1 MHQASRNGIGLC
13 RLFSRSKTEERHKE
27 DFVCKDSI
35 YMMTERLTKLFRS
48 ALLALWGAFSLF
60 SAANAQK
67 VADSQNA
74 TTAAALPHLEID
86 GSQIAA
92 HVSSTL
98 YGLMT
103 EEINYSYDGGLYG
116 ELVRN
121 RIFKD
126 DASAPVHWSVV
137 QDKQDKDKKDDKD
150 KDKGAAG
157 AIALD
162 EAQPL
167 NDVLTTSLRLDLTA
181 ASDSHRAGHRQRRL
195 LGHPGKSWRKISRLV
210 LCKGRQRFHRSAY
223 DHH

>member
-1 MHQASRNGIGLC
+1 
-13 RLFSRSKTEERHKE
+13 
-27 DFVCKDSI
+27 
-35 YMMTERLTKLFRS
+35 MTERLTKLFRT
-48 ALLALWGAFSLF
+48 ALLALWAAFSLF

-74 TTAAALPHLEID
+74 TAATAVPQLEID

-92 HVSSTL
+92 HVSPAL

-116 ELVRN
+116 ELIRN

-126 DASAPVHWSVV
+126 DANAPVHWSVV
-137 QDKQDKDKKDDKD
+137 QDK
-150 KDKGAAG
+150 DKGDAS

-162 EAQPL
+162 ESQPL

-181 ASDSHRAGHRQRRL
+181 ASDSHRAGIANDGYWGIPVRA
-195 LGHPGKSWRKISRLV
+195 GGK
-210 LCKGRQRFHRSAY
+210 HRSTHN
-223 DHH
+223 HH